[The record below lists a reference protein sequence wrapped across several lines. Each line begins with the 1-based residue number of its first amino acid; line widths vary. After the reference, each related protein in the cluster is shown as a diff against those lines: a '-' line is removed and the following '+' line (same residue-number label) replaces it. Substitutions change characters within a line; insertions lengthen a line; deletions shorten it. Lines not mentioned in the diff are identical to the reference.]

1 MELWFTCL
9 TVPSSK
15 PVATDAFI
23 TSKRILTSN
32 SVINAWVVE
41 ALVDICKT
49 KKKMHGLLKHSSISV
64 KRKKKKRRKNISLSA
79 TFLLIDFILTHI
91 LRSCLYNGISLFSVA
106 SLLLLIITLFFP
118 LHSFISSATSY
129 QNVCTCRVGRPYS
142 KYRQIL
148 FLILHRGREWFIFA
162 ANESTLFK

>member
-1 MELWFTCL
+1 MTCYFFFDCSCPFSERFLLRGRADDNLLNQTEQVELWFTCL

-41 ALVDICKT
+41 ALVNICKT
-49 KKKMHGLLKHSSISV
+49 KKKN
-64 KRKKKKRRKNISLSA
+64 KRKKISLSA

-106 SLLLLIITLFFP
+106 SLLLLIITLIFST
-118 LHSFISSATSY
+118 SFIHF
-129 QNVCTCRVGRPYS
+129 GRAPPRIRMS
-142 KYRQIL
+142 VPAVWDGHNPNKGK
-148 FLILHRGREWFIFA
+148 FCF
-162 ANESTLFK
+162 